1 MGESMN
7 EEGVDDERPKIGDA
21 KAAPTK
27 NFFVNMLTR
36 DIELQDAILD
46 LLDNCVDGIL
56 RSIGKVEG
64 ETPYQGFKASIT
76 FEKGHFIIEDNCGGI
91 PKEVAEKYAFSMG
104 RPPEDDV
111 EQLAASATV
120 GMYGIG
126 MKRAIFKLG
135 TEALVESRRDEGFTV
150 EFSPEWMSD
159 RGWNDLPMYALADG
173 ELADKGTRVTVFQL
187 HEECQKAFADD
198 TWVESFKTTVSR
210 HYAIIISK
218 GFEVRIG
225 SAAEIAA
232 GVEPLV
238 GAEFR
243 LLETDQLADGSRIQ
257 PFTYFGTLD
266 GVDVEIYAGLYR
278 ELLTEEEADREE
290 QTRGVKDDAG
300 WTVACNDRV
309 VIWKDTTRL
318 TGWGEATVP
327 NYHGQFIAITGLVL
341 LRSDDP
347 TKLPLTTTKR
357 GIDAASNVYAEVKDL
372 MREATKNLTSFTYKW
387 KTHERELDSIYQ
399 SSRYVELPTLRSMAQ
414 EISTG
419 QVRKFA
425 TMKRSEV
432 KLPAPVNESK
442 TARVSFA
449 ADKTDIATLRKHFF
463 DDQPAANSE
472 IGEATFKDVLGRIKK

>member
-1 MGESMN
+1 MA
-7 EEGVDDERPKIGDA
+7 EEAAQEEKLPKIGDA

-36 DIELQDAILD
+36 DIELQDSLLD

-56 RSIGKVEG
+56 RSIGEVQG
-64 ETPYQGFKASIT
+64 DTPYAGYKATMT
-76 FEKGHFIIEDNCGGI
+76 FDAEYFIIEDNCGGI
-91 PKEVAEKYAFSMG
+91 PKSVAEKYAFSMG
-104 RPPEDDV
+104 RPPDEDV
-111 EQLAASATV
+111 EQLAAAATV

-135 TEALVESRRDEGFTV
+135 TDAHVESRHDEGFTV

-159 RGWNDLPMYALADG
+159 RGWTDLPMFPLKEG
-173 ELADKGTRVTVFQL
+173 ELADGGTRITVYQL
-187 HEECQKAFADD
+187 HEECKKAFAEK
-198 TWVESFKTTVSR
+198 TWIESFRNSISR

-218 GFEVRIG
+218 GFEVRVG
-225 SAAEIAA
+225 TEAEIAA
-232 GVEPLV
+232 GAEPIA

-243 LLETDQLADGSRIQ
+243 LLETDALPDGSRVQ

-266 GVDVEIYAGLYR
+266 GVEVEIYAGLYR
-278 ELLTEEEADREE
+278 KLLTEEEADREE

-341 LRSDDP
+341 LHSDDP
-347 TKLPLTTTKR
+347 AKLPLTTTKR

-387 KTHERELDSIYQ
+387 KKHERELDSIYQ
-399 SSRYVELPTLRSMAQ
+399 NSRYVELPTLRTMAQ
-414 EISTG
+414 EVSTG

-432 KLPAPVNESK
+432 KLPAPVNENR
-442 TARVSFA
+442 TARVSFT
-449 ADKTDIATLRKHFF
+449 ADKDDIAKLKKHYF
-463 DDQPAANSE
+463 DDQPVATSE
-472 IGEATFKDVLGRIKK
+472 VGEAAFNDALSRIKK